1 MQNRSIRSVGFQA
14 AGSNPPV
21 PASTLLAL
29 FGTQVQ
35 ATTPRSGT
43 RLSEVPGKG
52 TVSCYLFAMQEEA
65 FGGARS
71 RLEDFQVGLDGVRS
85 LLRLVSCIIVKGIW
99 EPQSLRN

>member
-1 MQNRSIRSVGFQA
+1 VGFQA

-29 FGTQVQ
+29 FGSQVQ

-52 TVSCYLFAMQEEA
+52 TVSYCLFAMQEEA
-65 FGGARS
+65 LGGTRS
-71 RLEDFQVGLDGVRS
+71 RLEDFEVGLDGVQS
-85 LLRLVSCIIVKGIW
+85 LVQLVSCIAVKGHLGAAVTQKIGA
-99 EPQSLRN
+99 RHDR